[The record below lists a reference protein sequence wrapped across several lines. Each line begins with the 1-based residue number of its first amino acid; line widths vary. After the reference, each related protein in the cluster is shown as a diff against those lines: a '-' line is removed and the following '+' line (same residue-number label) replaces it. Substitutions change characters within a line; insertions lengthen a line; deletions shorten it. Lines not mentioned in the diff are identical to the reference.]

1 MLKLK
6 PEGHFHF
13 SAKGANGNGMPYD
26 LDHELFNS
34 IKIEE
39 IKKTI
44 GPQDVCYLL
53 KKANSELWPRLLK
66 TEVKVPFLKID
77 SVSI

>member
-13 SAKGANGNGMPYD
+13 TAKGANGMPYD

-34 IKIEE
+34 INIEE

-44 GPQDVCYLL
+44 GPQDVRYLL